1 MKTKQSTT
9 RLLGGLAL
17 SLALL
22 FAVMAITSCSFSL
35 GADGSKAV
43 SIDPNAAAAVI
54 RVIAE
59 K

>member
-1 MKTKQSTT
+1 MKAI
-9 RLLGGLAL
+9 LII
-17 SLALL
+17 ALL
-22 FAVMAITSCSFSL
+22 AAIALAGSLSSCSFSL